1 MNQLSQTEI
10 DAILFP
16 PIAGWLLAAKIFC
29 ILISVSVI
37 IFIIYV
43 WFTTP
48 WLKRLV
54 IWDLMEF
61 FTFRP
66 YVIKKIDKQW
76 MKILQRLESELETE
90 YKLSVI
96 EADLLLNDVM
106 KRLGNEG
113 KNLNEKLERVK
124 PGVFSQLQTLKEA
137 DQVYQNLVYDTSY
150 HLTQSDAKR
159 IVAEFERALSELEA
173 F

>member
-1 MNQLSQTEI
+1 MKLLTQAEF

-16 PIAGWLLAAKIFC
+16 PVVGWLLAAKIFF
-29 ILISVSVI
+29 ILVSASI
-37 IFIIYV
+37 IVFIVYV
-43 WFTTP
+43 WVTTP
-48 WLKRLV
+48 WLKRLI

-66 YVIKKIDKQW
+66 YIIKRIDKQW

-106 KRLGNEG
+106 KRLGYEG
-113 KNLNEKLERVK
+113 KILSEKLERAK

-150 HLTQSDAKR
+150 HLIQSDAKR

>member
-1 MNQLSQTEI
+1 MLTQAKI

-16 PIAGWLLAAKIFC
+16 PMVGWLLAAKIFF
-29 ILISVSVI
+29 ILVSVSII

-43 WFTTP
+43 WVTTP
-48 WLKRLV
+48 WLKRLI
-54 IWDLMEF
+54 IWDWMEF

-66 YVIKKIDKQW
+66 YIIKRIDKNW

-106 KRLGNEG
+106 KRLGYEG
-113 KNLNEKLERVK
+113 KNLSEKLERVK
-124 PGVFSQLQTLKEA
+124 PEVFKELQLLKEA
-137 DQVYQNLVYDTSY
+137 DQIYQNLVYDTSY
-150 HLTQSDAKR
+150 HLTQPEAKK
-159 IVAEFERALSELEA
+159 IIAEFERALSELDA

>member
-1 MNQLSQTEI
+1 MLTQAKIN
-10 DAILFP
+10 AILFP
-16 PIAGWLLAAKIFC
+16 PMVGWLLAAKIFF
-29 ILISVSVI
+29 ILVSASII

-43 WFTTP
+43 WVTTP
-48 WLKRLV
+48 WLKRLI
-54 IWDLMEF
+54 IWDWMEF

-66 YVIKKIDKQW
+66 YIIKRIDKNW

-106 KRLGNEG
+106 KRLGYEG
-113 KNLNEKLERVK
+113 KNLSEKLERVK
-124 PGVFSQLQTLKEA
+124 PEVFKELQLLKEA
-137 DQVYQNLVYDTSY
+137 DQIYQNLVYDTSY

-159 IVAEFERALSELEA
+159 IIAEFERALTELDA

>member
-16 PIAGWLLAAKIFC
+16 PIAGWFLAAKIFC
-29 ILISVSVI
+29 ILISVSII

>member
-1 MNQLSQTEI
+1 MV
-10 DAILFP
+10 
-16 PIAGWLLAAKIFC
+16 GWLLAAKIFF
-29 ILISVSVI
+29 ILVSASII

-43 WFTTP
+43 WVTTP
-48 WLKRLV
+48 WLKRLI
-54 IWDLMEF
+54 IWDWMEF

-66 YVIKKIDKQW
+66 YIIKRIDKNW

-106 KRLGNEG
+106 KRLGYEG
-113 KNLNEKLERVK
+113 KNLSEKLERVK
-124 PGVFSQLQTLKEA
+124 PEVFKELQLLKEA
-137 DQVYQNLVYDTSY
+137 DQIYQNLVYDTSY

-159 IVAEFERALSELEA
+159 IIAEFERALTELDA

>member
-1 MNQLSQTEI
+1 M
-10 DAILFP
+10 
-16 PIAGWLLAAKIFC
+16 AAKIFF
-29 ILISVSVI
+29 ILVSASII

-43 WFTTP
+43 WVTTP
-48 WLKRLV
+48 WLKRLI
-54 IWDLMEF
+54 IWDWMEF

-66 YVIKKIDKQW
+66 YIIKRIDKNW

-106 KRLGNEG
+106 KRLGYEG
-113 KNLNEKLERVK
+113 KNLSEKLERVK
-124 PGVFSQLQTLKEA
+124 PEVFKELQLLKEA
-137 DQVYQNLVYDTSY
+137 DQIYQNLVYDTSY

-159 IVAEFERALSELEA
+159 IIAEFERALTELDA